1 MNKLELLSRDHDR
14 EHFDCGVEP
23 LNAYL
28 RGMARQHIEK
38 QISMTYVLVDEAA
51 TVPKP
56 VLGYFTVGMCEVMAA
71 DMSLKFAKK
80 YPPKLPAIRLGR
92 LAIDHRQ
99 QGKRLGKALLF
110 AAIKHYWTAAESV
123 GGVALIVDAK
133 NEKAA
138 EFYRHFGFQPFTS
151 DPLKL
156 YMPLGTVRQLFAI
169 RNPKPE

>member
-14 EHFDCGVEP
+14 ENFDCGVAQ

-28 RGMARQHIEK
+28 RSTARQHLER
-38 QISMTYVLVDEAA
+38 QISMTYVLVDDAA
-51 TVPKP
+51 AVPKP

-71 DMSLKFAKK
+71 DMSPKFAKK

-92 LAIDHRQ
+92 LAIDHRE

-123 GGVALIVDAK
+123 GGVAIIVDAK
-133 NEKAA
+133 DANAA
-138 EFYRHFGFQPFTS
+138 EFYRRFGFQSFIS

-156 YMPLGTVRQLFAI
+156 YMELGTVRQLFS
-169 RNPKPE
+169 N